1 MAIRILG
8 IDPGLAH
15 TGWAVIEC
23 SGSRSTAVAYGVVST
38 KPSQP
43 LPERL
48 AAIHAGIVE
57 AIAHYHPAE
66 CAIEDVFFGVNA
78 RSAFALGQ
86 ARGVAILAA
95 ASGAGEPLLVGEYT
109 PTQVKQSV
117 VGEGHATKEQIG
129 YMVRTILSLDH
140 TPSPEHC
147 ADALAVALTHS
158 ALRVRR
164 TLEAGGGAN
173 GSAPDGGSR

>member
-1 MAIRILG
+1 MAIRIIG

-23 SGSRSTAVAYGVVST
+23 DGSRSSAVAYGVVTT

-48 AAIHAGIVE
+48 AAIHDGIVG
-57 AIAHYHPAE
+57 AIADYRPNE

-95 ASGAGEPLLVGEYT
+95 ASAAGGALTVGEYS

-117 VGEGHATKEQIG
+117 VGEGHATKDQIG

-158 ALRVRR
+158 ALRTRR
-164 TLEAGGGAN
+164 TLEAGSETSTGGK
-173 GSAPDGGSR
+173 DGGTR